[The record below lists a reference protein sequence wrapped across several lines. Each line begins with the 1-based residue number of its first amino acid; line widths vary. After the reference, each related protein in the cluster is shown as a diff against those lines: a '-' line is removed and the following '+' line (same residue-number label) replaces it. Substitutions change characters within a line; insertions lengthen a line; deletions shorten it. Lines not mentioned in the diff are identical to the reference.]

1 MIRFYKTLAF
11 LVFLCSGQQAIAQ
24 NFITQWDLSVAGSGA
39 TQLTFLTAT
48 SGSVNYTWQELSPGS
63 ATGSG
68 SWSGSAVTIT
78 GLPTGATIRLQI
90 APTNFQRIIILNGLD
105 RNRLTQVE
113 QWGSTTWTSM
123 EYAFY
128 GCTNLQVTAADV
140 PDLSNVS
147 SMESMFFGCT
157 NLNSPTNIGS
167 WNTATVTN
175 MRFMFS
181 YASAFNQDIG
191 SWNTGAV
198 TNMERMFQ
206 QGFAFNNG
214 GNGSINNWN
223 TGAVTNMNGM
233 FFEAKAFNQ
242 NIGSWDTGNVTDM
255 VAMFYDANAFN
266 QDIGL
271 WNTGAVTD
279 MYQMFTE
286 ADAFNQNIGSWNTSS
301 VINMGS
307 MFLATSFDN
316 GGSGSINNWNTA
328 SVTSMRLMFASAS
341 AFNQNIGSWN
351 TEAVTDMSFMFS
363 SASAFDQNIGAWNTA
378 AVTDM
383 SGMFAGANAFNRNIG
398 GWNLNPGVVM
408 TSMLDFC
415 GMDCNNYSSTLIGWS
430 VNPTTPNGRVLEAT
444 NRAYGTNAVTART
457 NLATTKGWTIT
468 GDFSAGIAC
477 SSGLVPTISFFN
489 PPNGSIG
496 ETVIITGTNFDIV
509 AANNI
514 VKFNGINAPI
524 PSAATA
530 TSLTVTVPVG
540 ATTGQLSVT
549 TPDGTGLSSSNFVV
563 TKNFITQWD
572 LSISGSSPTE
582 LSFGTA
588 TSGPVNYTWQE
599 ISPGSA
605 TGSATGSGSWSGAT
619 LTITGLPADA
629 IIRLQ
634 IEPTNFQRIIINN
647 GPDRE
652 RLTQVENW
660 GSTAWTSM
668 QNAFGSG
675 FGGCTNLQITAT
687 DFPNLAGVADMSYM
701 FSGCTLLNS
710 PSNINSWN
718 TMSVTNMEAMFSQ
731 ASSFNQNIGAWNTG
745 AVTNM
750 QAMFGGASAFNQNI
764 GAWNTGTVTNLQAMF
779 SQAYAFNQDIGA
791 WNTGAVTSMGFM
803 FYGAIAFNQN
813 IGAWNTG
820 VVSDMQ
826 YMFAQAYA
834 FNQDIGAWNTAA
846 VTNME
851 GMFYRA
857 DTFNRDIGAWNTTA
871 VTNMSYMF
879 SRASAFNQ
887 NIGNWNTGS
896 VTNMS
901 GMFRQASS
909 FNQNTSNWNT
919 ATVTDMSLMFSLASA
934 FNQNIG
940 AWTLDPGVNL
950 SNMLDNS
957 GMDCNNYSATL
968 IGWSANASTP
978 NGRFFGASGRQY
990 GTNAVAA
997 RTNLTTTKGWT
1008 ITGDTP
1014 SGAVCTP
1021 LASVPTITSFTPI
1034 SGPTGTT
1041 VTITGTNFDT
1051 TPANNIVMFHGTAAT
1066 VTASTSTSITAT
1078 VPTGATTGPISVTV
1092 GGNTA
1097 TSATNFTVAPFNI
1110 SYTAPLSV
1118 TVGTTPREV
1127 VVGDIDGD
1135 GHKDLVVSNFGSGSI
1150 SFLKGIGNG
1159 CLQSAQ
1165 NFNTGPN
1172 SHGLA
1177 LADLNQDSRL
1187 DLVVTKGSNST
1198 SFTSLSV
1205 LLGNGVSFDPQNDYT
1220 TAPIPRSPNHITI
1233 GDMNKDGSLDIVVA
1247 NNNPSGSFSILY
1259 NNGNG
1264 TFATGV
1270 DFPSINGPAFFVATD
1285 DVNGDT
1291 YPDVAIAS
1299 YYNNTA
1305 GIYINNGL
1313 GGFAPETTYP
1323 SAGGPHY
1330 VLLKDL
1336 NGDNRPEMIVANALA
1351 NSISVFL
1358 NNGTG
1363 SFSPP
1368 AIYATGNYPTTL
1380 SVADLDNDG
1389 KLDLVVGNANSGSI
1403 TALPGDG
1410 AGGFGASQNFSVGGQ
1425 PYSIATG
1432 DFDEDGKLDIV
1443 SVDLSSN
1450 KVTLLRTLSSSNC
1463 IPPSITSFSP
1473 ATGSIGTTVTITGT
1487 NFDPVAA
1494 NNTVAFNG
1502 VTAVTPSAASITS
1515 LTVTVPVGATTGP
1528 LSVTTLA
1535 GTGTSS
1541 TNFTVTCIPP
1551 TPPAAPSVSRC
1562 GNGTVTLSATGTIG
1576 TQEYRWYDVA
1586 SSGTSQS
1593 SIATF
1598 TTPSLTTT
1606 TSFYVSIFDVA
1617 TSCESGRTPVDAIIN
1632 TPPPAPL
1639 GVNNSG
1645 CSGTSISVSATGSSA
1660 GQYRWF
1666 TIPTGGTPIAG
1677 QTNDTFL
1684 TPNLT
1689 ATSSYYVSINDGTCE
1704 SSRTEVIATVLPL
1717 PASPS
1722 VTPAAACGPQAVAL
1736 AAAGAATGDYRWY
1749 ESGTPIPGAVNSTY
1763 LTPTLSAT
1771 TVYEVAIFNGT
1782 CESNR
1787 TPVTATIHTVPGL
1800 PTLND
1805 ESRCGPGTITL
1816 TASGATASQEYRWYE
1831 VPTGGT
1837 QLAVA
1842 GTYTTP
1848 ALSATT
1854 TYYVSLVDTGTG
1866 CEGPREAV
1874 DAIINLIP
1882 AAPINPVNGTG
1893 CAGTSITLSVSGGLP
1908 GQYRWYATPTGGL
1921 PDAAQTDNTFVTGPL
1936 TNPTSYWAAIND
1948 GCESSRTEVI
1958 AQVLAL
1964 PAAPAEQP
1972 AAAVC
1977 SGSGITLTASG
1988 GTNGQY
1994 RWYNDTGTLIAG
2006 EVNNTLTV
2014 SNLTLSKIYQ
2024 VALFNG
2030 TCESIKTNVAAT
2042 VKPCSPPVI
2051 STTSLQ
2057 ASLEETVVIDLEPLI
2072 TDPEDDL
2079 DESSLQ
2085 VVSLKSQAPF
2095 TLNGFILSIAYA
2107 GNFAGTDEVTLLV
2120 CDVTSLCTTQTL
2132 TLELD
2137 GDLTFYNALSPN
2149 GDGRNDTFY
2158 IKNIDLLPDAKEN
2171 QVRIF
2176 NRDGALVWEVENYDN
2191 ATRVFAGVSN
2201 DNQELPS
2208 GTYYYKV
2215 RITATQT
2222 MLTGFI
2228 ELKR

>member
-1 MIRFYKTLAF
+1 MNRIYKTLAF
-11 LVFLCSGQQAIAQ
+11 LVLLSAGQHVLAQ
-24 NFITQWDLSVAGSGA
+24 NFITQWNLANAGSGA
-39 TQLTFLTAT
+39 TQLSFGTAT
-48 SGSVNYTWQELSPGS
+48 SGVVNYTWQEISPGS
-63 ATGSG
+63 ASGSG
-68 SWSGSAVTIT
+68 SWSGSTLTVT
-78 GLPTGATIRLQI
+78 GLPAGSTIRLQI
-90 APTNFQRIIILNGLD
+90 VPTNFQRIIIDNGSD
-105 RNRLTQVE
+105 RNRLTLVE
-113 QWGSTTWTSM
+113 NWGSTAWTSM
-123 EYAFY
+123 NRAFF
-128 GCTNLQVTAADV
+128 GCANLQVTATDV
-140 PDLSNVS
+140 PNLTGVSDLSV
-147 SMESMFFGCT
+147 MFAFCT
-157 NLNSPTNIGS
+157 NLNSPSNINTWNTNAVNNMAGMFAFASSFNQDIGFWNTSSVATMTNMFAFASSFNQNIGS
-167 WNTATVTN
+167 WNTAAVTTMEGMFEEASTFNQNIGNWNTTAVTSLNGMFRGASAFNQDIGAWNTSAVTN
-175 MRFMFS
+175 MGLMFRDAS
-181 YASAFNQDIG
+181 AFDNGGSGSINSWNTSAVTIMNEMFFGSAFNQDIGAWNTSAVTNMLGMFGGASAFNQNIGSWNTAAVTSMQGMFEQASAFNQDIG

-198 TNMERMFQ
+198 TDM
-206 QGFAFNNG
+206 
-214 GNGSINNWN
+214 S
-223 TGAVTNMNGM
+223 GM
-233 FFEAKAFNQ
+233 FSN
-242 NIGSWDTGNVTDM
+242 
-255 VAMFYDANAFN
+255 AN
-266 QDIGL
+266 
-271 WNTGAVTD
+271 
-279 MYQMFTE
+279 
-286 ADAFNQNIGSWNTSS
+286 AFNQNIGSWNTGT
-301 VINMGS
+301 VTNMS
-307 MFLATSFDN
+307 DMFHRAF
-316 GGSGSINNWNTA
+316 
-328 SVTSMRLMFASAS
+328 
-341 AFNQNIGSWN
+341 AFNHDIGSWN
-351 TEAVTDMSFMFS
+351 T
-363 SASAFDQNIGAWNTA
+363 G

-383 SGMFAGANAFNRNIG
+383 SGMF
-398 GWNLNPGVVM
+398 
-408 TSMLDFC
+408 
-415 GMDCNNYSSTLIGWS
+415 
-430 VNPTTPNGRVLEAT
+430 LE
-444 NRAYGTNAVTART
+444 
-457 NLATTKGWTIT
+457 
-468 GDFSAGIAC
+468 
-477 SSGLVPTISFFN
+477 
-489 PPNGSIG
+489 
-496 ETVIITGTNFDIV
+496 
-509 AANNI
+509 
-514 VKFNGINAPI
+514 
-524 PSAATA
+524 
-530 TSLTVTVPVG
+530 
-540 ATTGQLSVT
+540 
-549 TPDGTGLSSSNFVV
+549 
-563 TKNFITQWD
+563 
-572 LSISGSSPTE
+572 
-582 LSFGTA
+582 
-588 TSGPVNYTWQE
+588 
-599 ISPGSA
+599 
-605 TGSATGSGSWSGAT
+605 
-619 LTITGLPADA
+619 
-629 IIRLQ
+629 
-634 IEPTNFQRIIINN
+634 
-647 GPDRE
+647 
-652 RLTQVENW
+652 
-660 GSTAWTSM
+660 
-668 QNAFGSG
+668 
-675 FGGCTNLQITAT
+675 
-687 DFPNLAGVADMSYM
+687 
-701 FSGCTLLNS
+701 
-710 PSNINSWN
+710 
-718 TMSVTNMEAMFSQ
+718 
-731 ASSFNQNIGAWNTG
+731 ASSFNQDVGAWNTG

-750 QAMFGGASAFNQNI
+750 SGMFYGANSFNQNVGSWSTAAVTNMSYMFYVAFNFNNGGNSSISTWNTGAVTDMSSMFLAASAFNQNI
-764 GAWNTGTVTNLQAMF
+764 GT
-779 SQAYAFNQDIGA
+779 
-791 WNTGAVTSMGFM
+791 
-803 FYGAIAFNQN
+803 
-813 IGAWNTG
+813 
-820 VVSDMQ
+820 
-826 YMFAQAYA
+826 
-834 FNQDIGAWNTAA
+834 
-846 VTNME
+846 
-851 GMFYRA
+851 
-857 DTFNRDIGAWNTTA
+857 
-871 VTNMSYMF
+871 
-879 SRASAFNQ
+879 
-887 NIGNWNTGS
+887 
-896 VTNMS
+896 
-901 GMFRQASS
+901 
-909 FNQNTSNWNT
+909 
-919 ATVTDMSLMFSLASA
+919 
-934 FNQNIG
+934 
-940 AWTLDPGVNL
+940 WTLNPAVNL
-950 SNMLDNS
+950 NSMLDNS

-968 IGWSANASTP
+968 IGWSANPSTP
-978 NGRFFGASGRQY
+978 NGRTLGATGRQY
-990 GTNAVAA
+990 GTNADAA

-1014 SGAVCTP
+1014 SGSACGSLLP
-1021 LASVPTITSFTPI
+1021 PTITSFTPI
-1034 SGPTGTT
+1034 SGPIGTT
-1041 VTITGTNFDT
+1041 VIITGTNFDA
-1051 TPANNIVMFHGTAAT
+1051 TPANNIVMFNGTAAT

-1078 VPTGATTGPISVTV
+1078 VPTGATTGLISVTV

-1097 TSATNFTVAPFNI
+1097 TSTTNFTVAPFNI

-1135 GHKDLVVSNFGSGSI
+1135 GHKDIVVSNFGSGSI

-1159 CLQSAQ
+1159 CFQSAQ

-1220 TAPIPRSPNHITI
+1220 TAPLPRSPNHVTI
-1233 GDMNKDGSLDIVVA
+1233 GDTNKDGSLDIIVA

-1259 NNGNG
+1259 NNGDG

-1487 NFDPVAA
+1487 NFDPIAA
-1494 NNTVAFNG
+1494 NNMVAFNG
-1502 VTAVTPSAASITS
+1502 VTAATPSAASITS

-1541 TNFTVTCIPP
+1541 TNFTVTCTPP
-1551 TPPAAPSVSRC
+1551 TPPTAPSVSRC

-1921 PDAAQTDNTFVTGPL
+1921 PDAVQTDNTFVTGPL

-1958 AQVLAL
+1958 AQVLTL

-1994 RWYNDTGTLIAG
+1994 RWYNDTGTLITG

-2030 TCESIKTNVAAT
+2030 TCESNKTNVAAT
-2042 VKPCSPPVI
+2042 VKPCSPPAF

-2095 TLNGFILSIAYA
+2095 TLNGFILSIAYS

-2158 IKNIDLLPDAKEN
+2158 ITNIDLLPDAKEN

>member
-1 MIRFYKTLAF
+1 MKTLPKF
-11 LVFLCSGQQAIAQ
+11 LALAAVLFLFSSTANAQ
-24 NFITQWDLSVAGSGA
+24 FTNLFNFGNPGLSIESDRFLATDGTYFYGMSPTGGANNLGIIFKTRWPDLLVYNYEYSTIFDFTGI
-39 TQLTFLTAT
+39 T
-48 SGSVNYTWQELSPGS
+48 SGSLPKGS
-63 ATGSG
+63 LFFDGTFLYGMTSQGGSNDLGIIFKIKPDGTLFTKLFDFTVTSGSNPFGSLYSDGTFLYGMTKNGGSNGFGTIFKIMADGTAFTKLFDFNHTEGSHPRGSLISDGTFLYGMTYSGGLNDVSGYGGVVFKILKDGTAFTKLHDLESWSAPYGDLVFQGGLLFGMTSGGGLNDWGNIFSILPDGSG
-68 SWSGSAVTIT
+68 YTNLFSFDWGSTGGQPIGSLIFDGTYFFGTAYTGGGGNQMGIIFKIKPDGSDFNIIHQAYIDVDQFSGAGPAGSLILNGTYLFGIMNSGGFNNVGTAFNFDPNGPYLPSHAPISGQGGRAPVGSLISDGTFFYGTTRAGGLFDAGTLFKVLPDGTGYTKLIDFSGSDGSYPESSLMFDGTYIYGTTSRGGIFDPGFGAGTVFKVLPDGTDFTKLKDFFSSDGGNPTQALVSDGTYLYGIATTDGSLGGGTIYRILPDGTNFTKLHEFGLSGSGGKRPDGSLVFDGTFLYGTTYEGGVHQFGTIFRMKPDGADFEKLLDFDGSNGKYPRGSLMLDGTLLYGTTGAGGLSDRGTVFKISTDGSGYTKLHEFTNFSCGAGPNGGLILNGSVLYGMTGGGGTASASGGTIFRLTNDGKAFESLYSFYNWYDGDRPQGSLISDGSFLYGMTSSRGSDNGGVFFKYEIPSNALIAPTISPSSGPIGTVVTISGSGFSLVPSQNQVTINGT
-78 GLPTGATIRLQI
+78 GATVISSTATTLTVSVPTGATTGPIKITINCLI
-90 APTNFQRIIILNGLD
+90 LTTSNF
-105 RNRLTQVE
+105 
-113 QWGSTTWTSM
+113 
-123 EYAFY
+123 
-128 GCTNLQVTAADV
+128 
-140 PDLSNVS
+140 
-147 SMESMFFGCT
+147 
-157 NLNSPTNIGS
+157 
-167 WNTATVTN
+167 TVT
-175 MRFMFS
+175 
-181 YASAFNQDIG
+181 
-191 SWNTGAV
+191 
-198 TNMERMFQ
+198 
-206 QGFAFNNG
+206 
-214 GNGSINNWN
+214 
-223 TGAVTNMNGM
+223 
-233 FFEAKAFNQ
+233 
-242 NIGSWDTGNVTDM
+242 
-255 VAMFYDANAFN
+255 
-266 QDIGL
+266 
-271 WNTGAVTD
+271 
-279 MYQMFTE
+279 
-286 ADAFNQNIGSWNTSS
+286 
-301 VINMGS
+301 
-307 MFLATSFDN
+307 
-316 GGSGSINNWNTA
+316 
-328 SVTSMRLMFASAS
+328 SAS
-341 AFNQNIGSWN
+341 
-351 TEAVTDMSFMFS
+351 
-363 SASAFDQNIGAWNTA
+363 
-378 AVTDM
+378 
-383 SGMFAGANAFNRNIG
+383 
-398 GWNLNPGVVM
+398 L
-408 TSMLDFC
+408 
-415 GMDCNNYSSTLIGWS
+415 
-430 VNPTTPNGRVLEAT
+430 
-444 NRAYGTNAVTART
+444 
-457 NLATTKGWTIT
+457 
-468 GDFSAGIAC
+468 
-477 SSGLVPTISFFN
+477 PTIVSF
-489 PPNGSIG
+489 
-496 ETVIITGTNFDIV
+496 
-509 AANNI
+509 
-514 VKFNGINAPI
+514 
-524 PSAATA
+524 
-530 TSLTVTVPVG
+530 L
-540 ATTGQLSVT
+540 
-549 TPDGTGLSSSNFVV
+549 
-563 TKNFITQWD
+563 
-572 LSISGSSPTE
+572 
-582 LSFGTA
+582 
-588 TSGPVNYTWQE
+588 
-599 ISPGSA
+599 
-605 TGSATGSGSWSGAT
+605 
-619 LTITGLPADA
+619 
-629 IIRLQ
+629 
-634 IEPTNFQRIIINN
+634 
-647 GPDRE
+647 
-652 RLTQVENW
+652 
-660 GSTAWTSM
+660 
-668 QNAFGSG
+668 
-675 FGGCTNLQITAT
+675 
-687 DFPNLAGVADMSYM
+687 
-701 FSGCTLLNS
+701 
-710 PSNINSWN
+710 
-718 TMSVTNMEAMFSQ
+718 
-731 ASSFNQNIGAWNTG
+731 
-745 AVTNM
+745 
-750 QAMFGGASAFNQNI
+750 
-764 GAWNTGTVTNLQAMF
+764 
-779 SQAYAFNQDIGA
+779 
-791 WNTGAVTSMGFM
+791 
-803 FYGAIAFNQN
+803 
-813 IGAWNTG
+813 
-820 VVSDMQ
+820 
-826 YMFAQAYA
+826 
-834 FNQDIGAWNTAA
+834 
-846 VTNME
+846 
-851 GMFYRA
+851 
-857 DTFNRDIGAWNTTA
+857 
-871 VTNMSYMF
+871 
-879 SRASAFNQ
+879 
-887 NIGNWNTGS
+887 
-896 VTNMS
+896 
-901 GMFRQASS
+901 
-909 FNQNTSNWNT
+909 
-919 ATVTDMSLMFSLASA
+919 
-934 FNQNIG
+934 
-940 AWTLDPGVNL
+940 
-950 SNMLDNS
+950 
-957 GMDCNNYSATL
+957 
-968 IGWSANASTP
+968 
-978 NGRFFGASGRQY
+978 
-990 GTNAVAA
+990 
-997 RTNLTTTKGWT
+997 
-1008 ITGDTP
+1008 
-1014 SGAVCTP
+1014 
-1021 LASVPTITSFTPI
+1021 PI
-1034 SGPTGTT
+1034 SGPIGTT
-1041 VTITGTNFDT
+1041 VIITGTNFDT
-1051 TPANNIVMFHGTAAT
+1051 TPANNVVMFNGTAAT

-1135 GHKDLVVSNFGSGSI
+1135 GHQDLVVSNFGSGSV

-1159 CLQSAQ
+1159 CFQSAQ

-1220 TAPIPRSPNHITI
+1220 TAPIPRSPNHVTI
-1233 GDMNKDGSLDIVVA
+1233 GDMNKDGSLDIIVA

-1330 VLLKDL
+1330 VVLKDL

-1351 NSISVFL
+1351 NSISVLL
-1358 NNGTG
+1358 NNGSGLFSNPVIYPTG
-1363 SFSPP
+1363 S
-1368 AIYATGNYPTTL
+1368 YPTTL
-1380 SVADLDNDG
+1380 SVADMDNDS

-1443 SVDLSSN
+1443 SVDLSTN
-1450 KVTLLRTLSSSNC
+1450 KVTLLRSLSNNTC
-1463 IPPSITSFSP
+1463 IPSIATFTPTSGP
-1473 ATGSIGTTVTITGT
+1473 IGTTVTITGT

-1494 NNTVAFNG
+1494 NNMVAFNG
-1502 VTAVTPSAASITS
+1502 VTAATPSAASITS

-1541 TNFTVTCIPP
+1541 TNFTVTCTPP
-1551 TPPAAPSVSRC
+1551 TPPTAPSVSRC

-1586 SSGTSQS
+1586 IGGTSQS

-1645 CSGTSISVSATGSSA
+1645 CSGTSISVSATGGSA

-1666 TIPTGGTPIAG
+1666 TIPTGGTAIAG

-1689 ATSSYYVSINDGTCE
+1689 ATSLYYVSINDGTCE

-1717 PASPS
+1717 PASPTA
-1722 VTPAAACGPQAVAL
+1722 TPAAACGPQAVAL
-1736 AAAGAATGDYRWY
+1736 SAAGAAAGDYRWY

-1787 TPVTATIHTVPGL
+1787 TPVTATIHSVPGL

-1848 ALSATT
+1848 ALSVTT
-1854 TYYVSLVDTGTG
+1854 TYYVSLIDMGTG
-1866 CEGPREAV
+1866 CEGAREAV

-1908 GQYRWYATPTGGL
+1908 GQYRWYTTPTGGL
-1921 PDAAQTDNTFVTGPL
+1921 PDAVQTDNTFVTGPL
-1936 TNPTSYWAAIND
+1936 TNPTSYWAAIHD

-1977 SGSGITLTASG
+1977 IGSGITLTASG

-2024 VALFNG
+2024 VALSDG

-2042 VKPCSPPVI
+2042 VKPCTPPVI

-2095 TLNGFILSIAYA
+2095 TLNGFILSITYA